1 MLALHKTAQE
11 KAFAEVQAFFS
22 SSNDSVI
29 QLSDV
34 SKLSYVEMVIKES
47 MRLFPAGSM
56 LGRTTTGEVKLG
68 KKHNICKNCHFPI
81 TSALTD
87 NHVIPPDTM
96 VVINV
101 LKTHRSV
108 DIWGSDASLFVP
120 ERFEADNFNKVH
132 PYAFLPFAGNF
143 VRRIEI

>member
-1 MLALHKTAQE
+1 MHDKVQE
-11 KAFAEVQAFFS
+11 KAFQEVQEFFK
-22 SSNDSVI
+22 SSNDLI

-34 SKLSYVEMVIKES
+34 SKLTYIEMIIKES

-68 KKHNICKNCHFPI
+68 KDQNICVNRQF
-81 TSALTD
+81 LTFFLIE

-101 LKTHRSV
+101 LKIHRNV
-108 DIWGSDASLFVP
+108 DIWGNDANMFVP
-120 ERFEADNFNKVH
+120 ERFEEDNFQKIH
-132 PYAFLPFAGNF
+132 PYAFLPFAGKF
-143 VRRIEI
+143 FIRIKILKV